1 MAEEQFFLPESRY
14 QPTRL
19 DNWEQD
25 PQAHI
30 GTIVH
35 VMPNEYLSSTQTLT
49 VSGKNFMGVIDNSE
63 LSIYPITY
71 FEKDLIPKM
80 LPKMFGRCITAKIIG
95 FSNSRFILS
104 RKSSMQDALAYLKIG
119 NTVEA
124 RIISCLDKKAFV
136 DIGAGINA
144 ILPIKEVATIYL
156 ESLIPIFENVDYITA
171 KIIAESSKHPNK
183 FVVSSKQLIP
193 QKEIE
198 RGDIVLGKAVNM
210 LPDMTGVFVELSPT
224 QTGIVDT
231 DNLIV
236 VGKDNAEEYFN
247 ADIVLGRTYSF
258 LVTKVR
264 PDKHFETVK
273 HYSLRLL

>member
-35 VMPNEYLSSTQTLT
+35 VMPKEYLSTTQTLT
-49 VSGKNFMGVIDNSE
+49 VYGKNFIGSIEISE

-71 FEKDLIPKM
+71 FKKDRMPKM
-80 LPKMFGRCITAKIIG
+80 LPKMFGQCITAKITG
-95 FSNSRFILS
+95 FSNNRFILS

-119 NTVEA
+119 DIVEA

-156 ESLIPIFENVDYITA
+156 ESLIPILENTDYIPA
-171 KIIAESSKHPNK
+171 KIIAESNQYPNK
-183 FVVSSKQLIP
+183 FVISSKQVIP
-193 QKEIE
+193 PKEIE
-198 RGDIVLGKAVNM
+198 RGDIVLGKAVKM

-236 VGKDNAEEYFN
+236 VGEDNPQEYFN
-247 ADIVLGRTYSF
+247 ADIVLGHTYSF
-258 LVTKVR
+258 LVIKIR
-264 PDKHFETVK
+264 PDKNFENVQ